1 MADRIVPLRDI
12 VRSVGNSHEE
22 FNEILR
28 RIYNNVML
36 SGEDTIVISQ
46 IVGTF
51 YKQRRRET
59 RRVLNGVEYILP
71 ARDVL
76 QLRPPPMPA
85 REAIDNTETRTFFS
99 TEIFQ
104 GDSIAGRENQADFR
118 IDGFARPVEYLSV
131 AISTEA
137 VFSRLL
143 TIGGRSF
150 TAEDFEGEDIVAS
163 NGLILSTGLREPA
176 EVEFRQEGSTFFV
189 TIEGDLGFGDQ
200 FFGSHDRAIQ
210 YDVVL
215 RFLDEVEGDGDV

>member
-1 MADRIVPLRDI
+1 MAARIVPLRTL
-12 VRSVGNSHEE
+12 VRSIGGSHEE

-36 SGEDTIVISQ
+36 SDEETIVISQ
-46 IVGTF
+46 VVGTF

-59 RRVLNGVEYILP
+59 RRVLNGTEYILP

-85 REAIDNTETRTFFS
+85 LPTESNTETRTFFS

-104 GDSIAGRENQADFR
+104 GDAIEGRENQADLRVDAF
-118 IDGFARPVEYLSV
+118 DNPVEIVSV
-131 AISTEA
+131 AISTNA
-137 VFSRLL
+137 VFSRRL

-150 TAEDFEGEDIVAS
+150 TSEDFEGEDIVAS
-163 NGLILSTGLREPA
+163 NGLVLSTGLREPA

-215 RFLDEVEGDGDV
+215 RFLEDVGGEDDA

>member
-1 MADRIVPLRDI
+1 MASIKVPLRSL
-12 VRSVGNSHEE
+12 VRQVGNSHEE

-28 RIYNNVML
+28 RIHSAVMDA
-36 SGEDTIVISQ
+36 SEETVVISQ
-46 IVGTF
+46 VVGTF
-51 YKQRRRET
+51 YRQRRRET
-59 RRVLNGVEYILP
+59 RRVLNGVEYVLP

-85 REAIDNTETRTFFS
+85 RPVDEETETRTFFS

-104 GDSIAGRENQADFR
+104 GDAIEGRENQADLRVDQFPN
-118 IDGFARPVEYLSV
+118 PVEIVSV

-137 VFSRLL
+137 VFSRRL

-150 TAEDFEGEDIVAS
+150 TSEDFEGDDIVAS

-176 EVEFRQEGSTFFV
+176 EVDFRQEGSTFFV

-215 RFLDEVEGDGDV
+215 RFLDVDEGENDV

>member
-1 MADRIVPLRDI
+1 MASIKVPLRSL
-12 VRSVGNSHEE
+12 VRQVGNRHEE
-22 FNEILR
+22 FNETLR
-28 RIYNNVML
+28 RIRSAVMD
-36 SGEDTIVISQ
+36 STEETVVISQ
-46 IVGTF
+46 VVGTF
-51 YKQRRRET
+51 YRQRRRET
-59 RRVLNGVEYILP
+59 RRVLNGVEYIVP

-85 REAIDNTETRTFFS
+85 QPVSGETEFRTIFS

-104 GDSIAGRENQADFR
+104 GDSILGRENQADIR
-118 IDGFARPVEYLSV
+118 IDAFNVPVEYVSV

-137 VFSRLL
+137 VFSPLL
-143 TIGGRSF
+143 TIGGRTFNSD
-150 TAEDFEGEDIVAS
+150 DFEGEDVVAS
-163 NGLILSTGLREPA
+163 NGLILKTGLREPA

-215 RFLDEVEGDGDV
+215 RFLDEVEGDEDV

>member
-1 MADRIVPLRDI
+1 MAARIVPLRTL
-12 VRSVGNSHEE
+12 VRSIGNSHEE

-36 SGEDTIVISQ
+36 SDEETIVISQ
-46 IVGTF
+46 VVGTF
-51 YKQRRRET
+51 YKQRRKAT

-85 REAIDNTETRTFFS
+85 QPAVGETEFRTIFS

-104 GDSIAGRENQADFR
+104 RDSIEGRENQADLRVDAFSV
-118 IDGFARPVEYLSV
+118 PVEIVSV

-137 VFSRLL
+137 TFSPLL

-150 TAEDFEGEDIVAS
+150 TNDDFEGEPFIAF
-163 NGLILSTGLREPA
+163 NGVLVNTGLLEPA

-189 TIEGDLGFGDQ
+189 EIEGDLGIGDP
-200 FFGSHDRAIQ
+200 FFGSHPGPIQ

-215 RFLDEVEGDGDV
+215 RFLDPVEGDDDA